1 MDGNRERKVEHKNDA
16 EFVASDETVDAE
28 ERLSKSKESKN
39 PASSV
44 KTAPRKKR
52 TSSRKYRTLFC
63 SSCWRDEGHIP
74 LIKSVPVIVVLTI
87 LTLGTYLLFRTYKCR
102 LCGNE
107 RMASGE

>member
-1 MDGNRERKVEHKNDA
+1 MKNDA

-39 PASSV
+39 PASSG